1 MKTDRNVCL
10 NRVSWAVFELCGILQ
25 KAVKKRTWPH
35 VVAVVDQPELEQF
48 PKGGVP
54 SGSLKAVSGCLSL
67 PPCSIPLPPRVL
79 GAGRGGRRAAYRLHG
94 VVHRQE
100 GLQALP
106 LQHVGELHVD
116 GFHGPRVT
124 HDPVLVGVG
133 RVVVTWGAGG
143 KTPIEVRPGRGLG
156 CWALPPPPPAPICL
170 GKQPL
175 CARAAAQAETPPL
188 WTPACRGL
196 CPQVR
201 SASLCVWGMPVGRLG
216 GTQRQGTWRPPGG
229 LSLPSQPCQHAQRIK
244 AEVSA
249 CAGLSPPSDL
259 PTSLCAAGEK
269 FKLRTTHRHSTAFII
284 QLHWGDGG
292 HQLPWLIKVCN
303 TEFPFAIDF
312 FCFVLFLKRKL
323 VKRFS

>member
-1 MKTDRNVCL
+1 M
-10 NRVSWAVFELCGILQ
+10 
-25 KAVKKRTWPH
+25 
-35 VVAVVDQPELEQF
+35 VAVVDQPELEQF
-48 PKGGVP
+48 PKGWGSIWITQSCFGVP
-54 SGSLKAVSGCLSL
+54 L
-67 PPCSIPLPPRVL
+67 PSARFRML
-79 GAGRGGRRAAYRLHG
+79 GAGREEGSLPSPCRRGCWGRGRRRAAYRLHG

-106 LQHVGELHVD
+106 LQHVGELHMD

-133 RVVVTWGAGG
+133 RVVVAWGAGG
-143 KTPIEVRPGRGLG
+143 QTRIESDQAAGWGAGPY
-156 CWALPPPPPAPICL
+156 PPAPHPAPICL

-175 CARAAAQAETPPL
+175 CARAAAQAETLPL

-201 SASLCVWGMPVGRLG
+201 SASLCGWGMPVGRLG

-244 AEVSA
+244 AKVSA

-259 PTSLCAAGEK
+259 PTSLCAGGEK
-269 FKLRTTHRHSTAFII
+269 FKLRTTQGHSTAFIF
-284 QLHWGDGG
+284 QLHWGDGER
-292 HQLPWLIKVCN
+292 QLSWLIKVCHL
-303 TEFPFAIDF
+303 EFPFAIDF
-312 FCFVLFLKRKL
+312 VFFFIKEIG
-323 VKRFS
+323 